1 MNFTKKQLLIT
12 IVVGIIL
19 FFVITFFT
27 IFTIVSELKD
37 DHPDMLTYSFTKTLV
52 WFFYLFALTT
62 TISFIIGLVKLI
74 NKKLVKKTFIFTGL
88 TFLVSIS
95 LFFGLGLIA
104 SNLQDMNTTTA
115 SKTFSEEEVDRIISD
130 NTRKEKELNDKIKEL
145 EEFKGNKN
153 YYDKL
158 KSYNALKQYMTY
170 DEVVAAFDGDKGTGT
185 PENINNKKNRTFIWD
200 LYTEEVICRFSYDDF
215 KEEFVLT
222 SFLKQKK
229 PNVKKH

>member
-1 MNFTKKQLLIT
+1 MNLTRKQSLVTIIT
-12 IVVGIIL
+12 GIIV

-27 IFTIVSELKD
+27 IFTIVSELEY
-37 DHPDMLTYSFTKTLV
+37 DHPDILTYSFTKTLV
-52 WFFYLFALTT
+52 WFFYLFVLV
-62 TISFIIGLVKLI
+62 TIVTFIIALVKLI
-74 NKKLVKKTFIFTGL
+74 NKKPIKKTFIVTGL

-95 LFFGLGLIA
+95 LFFGMALIA
-104 SNLQDMNTTTA
+104 PNIQGANTTTG

-158 KSYNALKQYMTY
+158 KSYNSLKQYMTY
-170 DEVVAAFDGDKGTGT
+170 DEVVAAFDGDKGNGA
-185 PENINNKKNRTFIWD
+185 PGSGGKGKSFKWD
-200 LYTEEVICRFSYDDF
+200 LYAEEVICHFSYDDS
-215 KEEFVLT
+215 KNAYVLI

-229 PNVKKH
+229 PDVKKH

>member
-1 MNFTKKQLLIT
+1 MNLTKKQLLLTLVI
-12 IVVGIIL
+12 GIIL

-27 IFTIVSELKD
+27 IFTTVSELTYD
-37 DHPDMLTYSFTKTLV
+37 YPNILIYSFTKTLV
-52 WFFYLFALTT
+52 WFFYLFVLV
-62 TISFIIGLVKLI
+62 TIVTFIIALVKLI
-74 NKKLVKKTFIFTGL
+74 NKKPIKKTFIVTGL

-95 LFFGLGLIA
+95 LFFGMALIA
-104 SNLQDMNTTTA
+104 PNLQEANTTTG

-158 KSYNALKQYMTY
+158 KSYNSLKQYMTY
-170 DEVVAAFDGDKGTGT
+170 DEVVAAFDGDKGLGA
-185 PENINNKKNRTFIWD
+185 PDHIDVENGKAFKWD
-200 LYTEEVICRFSYDDF
+200 LYTEEVICRFSFDKF
-215 KEEFVLT
+215 KNAYVLT

-229 PNVKKH
+229 PDVKKH

>member
-1 MNFTKKQLLIT
+1 MNLTRKQSLVT
-12 IVVGIIL
+12 VVAGIIL
-19 FFVITFFT
+19 LFIITFFT
-27 IFTIVSELKD
+27 IFTIVSELTY
-37 DHPDMLTYSFTKTLV
+37 DHPDIITYSFTKTLV
-52 WFFYLFALTT
+52 WFFYLFVLITI
-62 TISFIIGLVKLI
+62 ISFIAALVKLK
-74 NKKLVKKTFIFTGL
+74 NKKTVKKTFIVTGL

-95 LFFGLGLIA
+95 LFFGMALIA
-104 SNLQDMNTTTA
+104 LNLQKVNTATT
-115 SKTFSEEEVDRIISD
+115 SKTFTEEEVDRIISD

-158 KSYNALKQYMTY
+158 KSYNSLKQYMTY
-170 DEVVAAFDGDKGTGT
+170 DEVVAAFDGDKGTGA
-185 PENINNKKNRTFIWD
+185 PDHQDVEKGKALKWD
-200 LYTEEVICRFSYDDF
+200 LYTEEVICRFSYDVF

>member
-1 MNFTKKQLLIT
+1 MTRKQSLVT
-12 IVVGIIL
+12 VVAGIIL
-19 FFVITFFT
+19 LFIITFFT
-27 IFTIVSELKD
+27 IFTIVSELTY
-37 DHPDMLTYSFTKTLV
+37 DHPDIITYSFTKTLV
-52 WFFYLFALTT
+52 WFFYLFVLITI
-62 TISFIIGLVKLI
+62 ISFIAALVKLK
-74 NKKLVKKTFIFTGL
+74 NKKTVKKTFIVTGL

-95 LFFGLGLIA
+95 LFFGMALIA
-104 SNLQDMNTTTA
+104 LNLQKVNTATT
-115 SKTFSEEEVDRIISD
+115 SKTFTEEEVDRIISD

-158 KSYNALKQYMTY
+158 KSYNSLKQYMTY
-170 DEVVAAFDGDKGTGT
+170 DEVVAAFDGDKGTGA
-185 PENINNKKNRTFIWD
+185 PDHQDVEKGKALKWD
-200 LYTEEVICRFSYDDF
+200 LYTEEVICRFSYDVF

>member
-1 MNFTKKQLLIT
+1 MNLTKKQSLVIIIT
-12 IVVGIIL
+12 GIIV
-19 FFVITFFT
+19 FFIITFFT
-27 IFTIVSELKD
+27 IFTIVSELAY
-37 DHPDMLTYSFTKTLV
+37 DHPDIITYSFAKTLV
-52 WFFYLFALTT
+52 WFFYLFALV
-62 TISFIIGLVKLI
+62 TIIIFLVALVKLK
-74 NKKLVKKTFIFTGL
+74 NKKTAKKAFIVTGL

-104 SNLQDMNTTTA
+104 SNLQKVETTTA
-115 SKTFSEEEVDRIISD
+115 SKTFTEEEVDRLISD
-130 NTRKEKELNDKIKEL
+130 NTRKEKELNDKIKDL

-170 DEVVAAFDGDKGTGT
+170 DEVVAAFDGDKGAET
-185 PENINNKKNRTFIWD
+185 PENIENKKNKTFIWD
-200 LYTEEVICRFSYDDF
+200 LYTEEMICRFSYDVF

>member
-1 MNFTKKQLLIT
+1 MNLTRKQSLVTIIT
-12 IVVGIIL
+12 GIIV

-27 IFTIVSELKD
+27 IFTIVSELEY
-37 DHPDMLTYSFTKTLV
+37 DHPDILTYSFTKTLV
-52 WFFYLFALTT
+52 WFFYLFVLV
-62 TISFIIGLVKLI
+62 TIITFIIALVKLI
-74 NKKLVKKTFIFTGL
+74 NKKPIKKTFIVTGL

-95 LFFGLGLIA
+95 LFFGMALIA
-104 SNLQDMNTTTA
+104 PNIQEANTTTG

-158 KSYNALKQYMTY
+158 KSYNSLKQYMTY
-170 DEVVAAFDGDKGTGT
+170 DEVVVAFDGDKGNGA
-185 PENINNKKNRTFIWD
+185 PDYQDVENGKAFKWD
-200 LYTEEVICRFSYDDF
+200 LYTEEVICRFSFDKF
-215 KEEFVLT
+215 KNAYVLT

-229 PNVKKH
+229 PDVKKH

>member
-1 MNFTKKQLLIT
+1 MNLTRKQSLVT
-12 IVVGIIL
+12 VVTGIIL

-27 IFTIVSELKD
+27 IFTIVSELTY
-37 DHPDMLTYSFTKTLV
+37 DHPDILIYSFTKTLV
-52 WFFYLFALTT
+52 WFFYLFVLV
-62 TISFIIGLVKLI
+62 TIITFIIALVKLK
-74 NKKLVKKTFIFTGL
+74 NKKAIKKTFIVTGL

-104 SNLQDMNTTTA
+104 SNLQKVESTTA
-115 SKTFSEEEVDRIISD
+115 SKTFTEEEVDRIISD
-130 NTRKEKELNDKIKEL
+130 NTKKEKELNDKIKEL
-145 EEFKGNKN
+145 EEFKDNKN

-170 DEVVAAFDGDKGTGT
+170 DEVVAAFDGDKGAGT
-185 PENINNKKNRTFIWD
+185 PENIENKKNKTFIWD
-200 LYTEEVICRFSYDDF
+200 LYTEEVICRFSYDVF

-229 PNVKKH
+229 PNIKKH

>member
-1 MNFTKKQLLIT
+1 MNLTRKQSLVTIIT
-12 IVVGIIL
+12 GIIV

-27 IFTIVSELKD
+27 IFTIVSELEY
-37 DHPDMLTYSFTKTLV
+37 DHPDILTYSFTKTLV
-52 WFFYLFALTT
+52 WFFYLFVLV
-62 TISFIIGLVKLI
+62 TIITFIVALVKLK
-74 NKKLVKKTFIFTGL
+74 NKKAIKKTFIVTSL

-104 SNLQDMNTTTA
+104 SNLQKVESTTA
-115 SKTFSEEEVDRIISD
+115 SKTFTEEEVDRIISD
-130 NTRKEKELNDKIKEL
+130 NTKKEKELNDKIKEL

-170 DEVVAAFDGDKGTGT
+170 DEVVAAFDGDKGAGT
-185 PENINNKKNRTFIWD
+185 PENIENKKNKTFIWD
-200 LYTEEVICRFSYDDF
+200 LYTEEVICRFSYDVF